1 MAYAKAH
8 EGQTTVQETPVQK
21 PVGQHV
27 YTNGVDYNGFS
38 QKMKGFLD
46 KVASHGIS
54 LRVTSGKRAK
64 GSEFSH
70 HENGDAVD
78 FTPVE
83 GQSWETLTNAFL
95 DNTDLMNYVRQNGIN
110 LFDERQNTGS
120 KDWTGAH

>member
-1 MAYAKAH
+1 M
-8 EGQTTVQETPVQK
+8 
-21 PVGQHV
+21 

-38 QKMKGFLD
+38 QKIKGFLD

-83 GQSWETLTNAFL
+83 GQTWETLTSSFL
-95 DNTDLMNYVRQNGIN
+95 DSTDLMNYVRQNGIN
-110 LFDERQNTGS
+110 LFDERQNTGN
-120 KDWTGAH
+120 KD